1 MGMATQDESPYI
13 LKRIKESPKLGSSL
27 PCDPREGTDLNRRS
41 PEPLSEGQAGQISH
55 IPRWLAGSPQTPQ
68 PTLRAAGRMGAER
81 HARMQSLLSACPLLR
96 SPRQPSTY
104 RDYHVE
110 MDSCPSPVATST
122 CHGACGRARHP
133 QRAHN
138 ASAAASASVPVGRHV
153 RSYNHL
159 QGDVRR
165 RKLFSFQKF
174 FLRIDQRG
182 TVNGTKSKDDPLS
195 ILEITSVDV
204 GIVAIRGLHSN
215 YYLAIN
221 KKGDLY
227 GAREYSMNCKLKE
240 RIEEN
245 GYNTYASAEW
255 RIRKRQVFVSLNANG
270 KPLRGRKT
278 RRKNSATHF
287 LPIMV

>member
-1 MGMATQDESPYI
+1 MWRWTVSGVCQGKGA
-13 LKRIKESPKLGSSL
+13 SSA
-27 PCDPREGTDLNRRS
+27 RS
-41 PEPLSEGQAGQISH
+41 TPPHCSLSLS
-55 IPRWLAGSPQTPQ
+55 LS
-68 PTLRAAGRMGAER
+68 L
-81 HARMQSLLSACPLLR
+81 SLLLLALVLLGR
-96 SPRQPSTY
+96 PP
-104 RDYHVE
+104 
-110 MDSCPSPVATST
+110 PVSATSIR
-122 CHGACGRARHP
+122 HRACGRARHSP
-133 QRAHN
+133 PAHN
-138 ASAAASASVPVGRHV
+138 ASAVPAPAGRHV

-174 FLRIDQRG
+174 FLRIDESG
-182 TVNGTKSKDDPLS
+182 AVNGTKSKDDPLS

-221 KKGDLY
+221 KKGDLH
-227 GAREYSMNCKLKE
+227 GAREYSSNCKLKE

-255 RIRKRQVFVSLNANG
+255 RNRKRQMFVGLSANG
-270 KPLRGRKT
+270 RPLRGRKT